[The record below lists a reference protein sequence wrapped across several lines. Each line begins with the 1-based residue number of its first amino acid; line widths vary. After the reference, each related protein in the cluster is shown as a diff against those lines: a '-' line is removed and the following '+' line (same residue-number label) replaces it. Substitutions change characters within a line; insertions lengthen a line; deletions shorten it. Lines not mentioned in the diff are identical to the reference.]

1 MPKSI
6 ITAILALAVLLS
18 IGGNEIYKNDI
29 GNRLIIQGIG
39 IDLEEDNSYTV
50 TVQAINTNTQSASTN
65 ETVEDTVKIYKVSG
79 MTVQTA
85 IKRIFEYEGHI
96 PMYSQN
102 RIIVIGKKIA
112 ESGIYSVIDFFA
124 RDVDNGPSVYVAMA
138 QDTASEILEVTS
150 GGEIV
155 AKNIDLALQASE
167 YEAEIYKPELYEVIR
182 EYYSEDSCF
191 ALPVLYVNEES
202 GDKKSIRV
210 KETALFCDGKYN
222 SSLTRNETA
231 ALNFLCDDVY
241 NGAFAFKTQEGEKV
255 SMNIVESETERKVKL
270 VDGAPRFSVK
280 ISVTVDVAEIYDGKE
295 KEVDLKRLEELK
307 DGAQK
312 YLENQ
317 AGELTG
323 KLYAEN
329 VCDVLGYSRL
339 IYQKYPSFYRENKEN
354 LNAVMNESSYSIE
367 VSVKIR
373 RVGHENLEVL

>member
-124 RDVDNGPSVYVAMA
+124 RDADNGPSVYVAMA

>member
-50 TVQAINTNTQSASTN
+50 TVQAINTNAQSASTN

-112 ESGIYSVIDFFA
+112 ETGIYSVIDFFA
-124 RDVDNGPSVYVAMA
+124 RDADNGPSVYVAMA
-138 QDTASEILEVTS
+138 KDTAAEILEVTS

-222 SSLTRNETA
+222 SSLTRSETA

-241 NGAFAFKTQEGEKV
+241 NGTFAFKTSEGEKV

-270 VDGAPRFSVK
+270 VNGALRFSIK

-307 DGAQK
+307 NGAQD
-312 YLENQ
+312 YLKNQ

-323 KLYAEN
+323 KLYSEN
-329 VCDVLGYSRL
+329 VCDVPGYSRL

-354 LNAVMNESSYSIE
+354 LSAVMSESSYSIE

>member
-124 RDVDNGPSVYVAMA
+124 RDADNGPSVYVAMA

-202 GDKKSIRV
+202 GDKKSIMV